1 MTTKSSVQRAVR
13 TFLGLWLGPSGRGV
27 RGEGSQRAHRR
38 GRLVI
43 TGFVP
48 LLLCTKPVRERES
61 GMLFSTCL
69 WPGVKFTKKK
79 KKSEVDCLH
88 SQCHGAYPRALAPWA
103 TFRPARAQPHQLWV
117 PRNPTPRAARVHLLS
132 TLSHVSPPLC
142 ASLCVWD
149 AEKGFAVGFG
159 FPGDAEGGAG

>member
-1 MTTKSSVQRAVR
+1 MQRAVR

-27 RGEGSQRAHRR
+27 PGEGSQRAHGR

-103 TFRPARAQPHQLWV
+103 TFRPRLRPASPALGPTQPDTPGSTCPSPLHPLPRLTSSLRLALCLGRREGLCGWLWV
-117 PRNPTPRAARVHLLS
+117 PWG
-132 TLSHVSPPLC
+132 C
-142 ASLCVWD
+142 
-149 AEKGFAVGFG
+149 
-159 FPGDAEGGAG
+159 